1 MRSYRRRFLLT
12 GLGAVG
18 TLLTSARGIRAFGRP
33 TAQAATPEQRLA
45 ELGIELPPAPT
56 PVATYVPTVRVDNL
70 LYVSGT
76 GPQLP
81 EGGYVQGKVGGGL
94 SIEEANRAA
103 RDVGLNVLSAV
114 RDALGS
120 LDRVVR
126 VVKVHGMV
134 NAVPD
139 FTEQPQV
146 VNGFSDLMV
155 EVFGEEAGKGA
166 RSAVGMG
173 SLPFNIPVEIESTFL
188 VRD

>member
-1 MRSYRRRFLLT
+1 MQSNRRRFLVT
-12 GLGAVG
+12 GLGAA
-18 TLLTSARGIRAFGRP
+18 TLWGSLRDITPFGRVAAQGA
-33 TAQAATPEQRLA
+33 TAEERLA
-45 ELGIELPPAPT
+45 ALGIELPPAPT
-56 PVATYVPTVRVDNL
+56 PVATYVPTVRVDNT

-76 GPQLP
+76 GPRLP
-81 EGGYVQGKVGGGL
+81 EGGYITGKVGGEV
-94 SIEEANRAA
+94 SIAEANRAA
-103 RDVGLNVLSAV
+103 RVVGLNVLSAV

-120 LDRVVR
+120 LDRIVR

-155 EVFGEEAGKGA
+155 EIFGAEAGKGA

>member
-1 MRSYRRRFLLT
+1 MSSI
-12 GLGAVG
+12 GAAA
-18 TLLTSARGIRAFGRP
+18 TLLGLTHSSSASTP
-33 TAQAATPEQRLA
+33 VAQGASSPEQRLR
-45 ELGIELPPAPT
+45 ELGLELPPAPT
-56 PVATYVPTVRVDNL
+56 PVATYVPTVRVGDT

-76 GPQLP
+76 GPNRP
-81 EGGYVQGKVGGGL
+81 DGSFIQGKVGGDM
-94 SIEEANRAA
+94 SIEEANEAA
-103 RDVGLNVLSAV
+103 RVVGLNVLSAI

-126 VVKVHGMV
+126 VAKVHGMV
-134 NAVPD
+134 NAVPE
-139 FTEQPQV
+139 FTQQPQV

-173 SLPFNIPVEIESTFL
+173 SLPFNIPVEIESVFV